1 MRFGINET
9 GGEQLENQQ
18 ISEQSSELESKE
30 REITDGE
37 RERLSEAAPNVEERL
52 ESSGDGSNKLSQD
65 GPKLGESKRETENTS
80 AANFAERDV
89 CENSE
94 RDGENRADTAERAGE
109 ERENSGPLD
118 LSGPRFEVEN
128 GDCEDYGDHPEVA
141 ENTVNIHDEA
151 ESKTLDKE
159 ELRSRWNNAVEGTLA
174 AKEDDYRDKGLS
186 EEEIASRLAED
197 RRTEENEL
205 GEDILPTGEQENLDR
220 PQNIED
226 DIMQAGDDEFREKK
240 MDAVETEQDR
250 SNDTEKYID
259 NGEQPLQS
267 QIAEKN
273 AVGYG
278 ETHEA
283 NHSERAPSLSEAL
296 NDPELFTVHKPMDYT
311 YAEGSNGKQAYGQLG
326 ISDAPVRNPKAQ
338 REAGGEE
345 RRDDD
350 DGGHLL
356 AARHGGSPDSENVD
370 AQNSNLN
377 RGPYKR
383 QENGWTEALKNGD
396 KVYAN
401 IETYKRDGKERPD
414 AYMGWTVTEHPNGTR
429 EWDAFSFTNESNEE
443 QAKWAAEL
451 EELPDTPDIPNAMVD
466 DDYDR
471 IHRLLD
477 EEDGE

>member
-1 MRFGINET
+1 
-9 GGEQLENQQ
+9 
-18 ISEQSSELESKE
+18 
-30 REITDGE
+30 
-37 RERLSEAAPNVEERL
+37 
-52 ESSGDGSNKLSQD
+52 
-65 GPKLGESKRETENTS
+65 
-80 AANFAERDV
+80 
-89 CENSE
+89 
-94 RDGENRADTAERAGE
+94 
-109 ERENSGPLD
+109 
-118 LSGPRFEVEN
+118 
-128 GDCEDYGDHPEVA
+128 
-141 ENTVNIHDEA
+141 
-151 ESKTLDKE
+151 
-159 ELRSRWNNAVEGTLA
+159 
-174 AKEDDYRDKGLS
+174 
-186 EEEIASRLAED
+186 
-197 RRTEENEL
+197 
-205 GEDILPTGEQENLDR
+205 
-220 PQNIED
+220 
-226 DIMQAGDDEFREKK
+226 MQAGDDEFREKK

-443 QAKWAAEL
+443 QAKWTAEL

-471 IHRLLD
+471 IHRMFD